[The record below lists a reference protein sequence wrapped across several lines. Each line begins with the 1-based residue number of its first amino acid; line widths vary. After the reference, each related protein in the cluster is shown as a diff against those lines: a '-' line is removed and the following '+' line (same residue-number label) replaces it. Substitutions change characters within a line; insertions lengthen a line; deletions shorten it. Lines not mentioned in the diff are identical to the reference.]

1 MKETIMV
8 SNLMRALQLFF
19 LVLVTF
25 LYPIPGQSNTSNDER
40 RPFVKGGIEDKPFI
54 TSMARSRIGGY
65 AEIDWRWQRID
76 GFTEELGF
84 EMKRFNLFTYA
95 PITDRLRVAT
105 ELEFEEGGEEIKI
118 ETAQIDFE
126 LHPSI
131 IFRGGII
138 LAPLGR
144 FNLAHDSPAN
154 DLTNRPLVS
163 TEIIPTALS
172 ETGMGFYGAFFAN
185 QQMRFT
191 YELYAVNGFNDG
203 VIGGDPAGTR
213 IPAGKGNFKDNNQQ
227 PALVGRIAASPE
239 PSWEIGLSMHTGA
252 YNKWEIEGLEI
263 DDKRSLTIFAL
274 DGNFSWKRIE
284 ILGEYANAS
293 IDVPK
298 ESRDI
303 FQESQQG
310 FYLQTN
316 AHFGHGWITEIP
328 NSLFTVVT
336 RYEFVDFDSDG
347 PGDNHKR
354 VTLGLNF
361 RPAEDSVFKLDYQ
374 RGALNDPF
382 NIEGKAA
389 ALIFS
394 VATYF

>member
-1 MKETIMV
+1 
-8 SNLMRALQLFF
+8 
-19 LVLVTF
+19 
-25 LYPIPGQSNTSNDER
+25 
-40 RPFVKGGIEDKPFI
+40 
-54 TSMARSRIGGY
+54 
-65 AEIDWRWQRID
+65 
-76 GFTEELGF
+76 
-84 EMKRFNLFTYA
+84 
-95 PITDRLRVAT
+95 
-105 ELEFEEGGEEIKI
+105 
-118 ETAQIDFE
+118 
-126 LHPSI
+126 
-131 IFRGGII
+131 
-138 LAPLGR
+138 
-144 FNLAHDSPAN
+144 
-154 DLTNRPLVS
+154 
-163 TEIIPTALS
+163 
-172 ETGMGFYGAFFAN
+172 MGFYGAFFAN

-213 IPAGKGNFKDNNQQ
+213 IPVGKGNFRDNNQQ

-252 YNKWEIEGLEI
+252 YNKWKIEGLEI

-274 DGNFSWKRIE
+274 DGNFSWKLIE